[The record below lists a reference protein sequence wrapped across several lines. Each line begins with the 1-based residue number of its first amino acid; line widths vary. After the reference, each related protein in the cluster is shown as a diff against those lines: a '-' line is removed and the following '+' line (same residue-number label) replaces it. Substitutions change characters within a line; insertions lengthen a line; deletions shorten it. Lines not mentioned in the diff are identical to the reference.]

1 MNIGEAFYCSQCMR
15 PLEEEGKCP
24 FCGYDPSLP
33 YQGPQLEEGTFL
45 REGRYQLGAVIGRG
59 GFGITYAAWD
69 SVLELPVAVKEYF
82 PDAFCS
88 RDVLDGDEVIPLKD
102 HAGHYQLGL
111 QTFTR
116 EAHVLAT
123 LQNIA
128 VVVKFFDC
136 FEENGTAY
144 IIMEYVRG
152 QTLKDYCQT
161 HALPVK
167 KLLKLL
173 RPTIDGLVLVHHS
186 GVLHRDIS
194 PNNLMVQEDGT
205 VKLIDF
211 GAATSL
217 EAAENGFALNRSFA
231 APEQYRPDG
240 RVGPWTDVY
249 GMAATLYTILSQ
261 QPLLP
266 APERLKADTIKE
278 DWKPRKQVP
287 RRVRRTV
294 FHSLALNPGRRPQT
308 MEEFRAELYRLPYP
322 LQTRKQKALYTAKVL
337 AVVCLLEAGAL
348 GVWYCRTYKVPRQ
361 VQLAL
366 SAAVFGNEEAGYKLA
381 YNYFRGYGGDEK
393 FREDLDKAAYW
404 YEWCIRHGS
413 LDAAVAYANL
423 LEDGNGFPQDIP
435 KAIEYLRIGEAA
447 GDPTAL
453 NNMAIH
459 YLKGDYVE
467 QNVPLAI
474 DYFTRA
480 AQAGNPMAMTN
491 LGVAYWDGVGC
502 EKDPQKA
509 FSCFQMAAQQD
520 EPLGTL
526 CLGECYYE
534 GIGVEKNTIKYLEYA
549 YRAATLGSDEALFR
563 LGEFYRT
570 EVQDYREAMYFY
582 QLLMEKNIGEGYYGT
597 AILYRDGLGVEADP
611 YEASLNIFIAELL
624 GCEEATAEFDRMN
637 AEGYGIF
644 GGESSALENRIK

>member
-45 REGRYQLGAVIGRG
+45 RDGRYQLGAVIGRG

-82 PDAFCS
+82 PGAFCS
-88 RDVLDGDEVIPLKD
+88 RDVLERDEVIPLKD

-152 QTLKDYCQT
+152 QTLKDYCRT

-217 EAAENGFALNRSFA
+217 EAAENGFALNRIFA

-261 QPLLP
+261 ESPLS
-266 APERLKADTIKE
+266 APERLKTDTIKE
-278 DWKPRKQVP
+278 DWQPRERVS
-287 RRVRRTV
+287 RRVRQTI
-294 FHSLALNPGRRPQT
+294 FHSLALNPDRRPQT

-322 LQTRKQKALYTAKVL
+322 LQTRKQKALYTVKVL

-348 GVWYCRTYKVPRQ
+348 GAWYCGTYKVPRQ

-366 SAAVFGNEEAGYKLA
+366 SAAVLGNEEAGYKLA
-381 YNYFRGYGGDEK
+381 YNYFRGHGGDEK
-393 FREDLDKAAYW
+393 FHEDLDKASYW

-413 LDAAVAYANL
+413 LDAAVDYAKL
-423 LEDGNGFPQDIP
+423 LEDGNGFTQDIP

-459 YLKGDYVE
+459 YLIGDYVE

-480 AQAGNPMAMTN
+480 AQAGIPIAMTN
-491 LGVAYWDGVGC
+491 LGAAYRDGVGC

-509 FSCFQMAAQQD
+509 FSYFQMAAQQD

-534 GIGVEKNTIKYLEYA
+534 GIGVEKNTVKYLEYA

-570 EVQDYREAMYFY
+570 ELMDYQEAMYFY
-582 QLLMEKNIGEGYYGT
+582 RLLMDRNIGEGYYGA

-611 YEASLNIFIAELL
+611 YEASINMFTAELL
-624 GCEEATAEFDRMN
+624 GCEEAAAEFDRMN
-637 AEGYGIF
+637 GEGYGIF
-644 GGESSALENRIK
+644 KKENRTAE

>member
-1 MNIGEAFYCSQCMR
+1 MNIGEQFYCSQCMR

-24 FCGYDPSLP
+24 YCGYDPSLP
-33 YQGPQLEEGTFL
+33 YSGPQLEEGTFL

-69 SVLELPVAVKEYF
+69 SVLQLPVAVKEYF

-88 RDVLDGDEVIPLKD
+88 RDVRQGDEVVPLKD

-152 QTLKDYCQT
+152 QTLREYCET
-161 HALPVK
+161 HSLTAK

-173 RPTIDGLVLVHHS
+173 RPTIDGLVLVHNS

-217 EAAENGFALNRSFA
+217 EASENAFALNRSFA
-231 APEQYRPDG
+231 APEQYRSDG
-240 RVGPWTDVY
+240 KVGPWTDVY
-249 GMAATLYTILSQ
+249 GMAATLYTILSKGS
-261 QPLLP
+261 LLP
-266 APERLKADTIKE
+266 APERLKADTMKE
-278 DWKPRKQVP
+278 EWKPKGRVP
-287 RRVRRTV
+287 HRVRRTV
-294 FHSLALNPGRRPQT
+294 FRSLHLNPGRRPQT

-322 LQTRKQKALYTAKVL
+322 LQTRKQKALYTVKVL
-337 AVVCLLEAGAL
+337 IFVCLLEAGAL
-348 GVWYCRTYKVPRQ
+348 GAWYCKTYHFPRQ
-361 VQLAL
+361 IQLAL
-366 SAAVFGNEEAGYKLA
+366 SAMVQGDAESGYTLAHNYYQGRSGEE
-381 YNYFRGYGGDEK
+381 NFRQ
-393 FREDLDKAAYW
+393 DLNKAAYW
-404 YEWCIRHGS
+404 YEWSAAHGS
-413 LDAAVAYANL
+413 LDAAGEYANL
-423 LEDGNGFPQDIP
+423 LDEGNEFAKDVP
-435 KAIEYLRIGEAA
+435 KAITYLRIGEAA
-447 GDPTAL
+447 GDPRAL
-453 NNMAIH
+453 NDLAVH

-467 QNVPLAI
+467 QDVPLAL

-480 AQAGNPMAMTN
+480 AQAGVPLAMTN
-491 LGVAYWDGVGC
+491 LGAAYRDGIGC
-502 EKDPQKA
+502 GKDPAKA
-509 FSCFQMAAQQD
+509 FSYFQTAARQD
-520 EPLGTL
+520 EPMGTL
-526 CLGECYYE
+526 CLGECYLD
-534 GIGVEKNTIKYLEYA
+534 GIGVEKDPVKFLEYA
-549 YRAATLGSDEALFR
+549 YRAATLGCNEALFR

-570 EVQDYREAMYFY
+570 DLHDYKEAMSLYHI
-582 QLLMEKNIGEGYYGT
+582 LMDGNIGAGYYGA
-597 AILYRDGLGVEADP
+597 AILYRDGLGVVQDT
-611 YEASLNIFIAELL
+611 YEASMNMFIAGMLGYEPANKEL
-624 GCEEATAEFDRMN
+624 DRMG

-644 GGESSALENRIK
+644 GQENAVKE

>member
-33 YQGPQLEEGTFL
+33 YPGPQLEEGTFL

-88 RDVLDGDEVIPLKD
+88 RNILDGDGVIPLKD
-102 HAGHYQLGL
+102 HIGHYQLGL

-123 LQNIA
+123 LQNIS

-152 QTLKDYCQT
+152 QTLKNYCQT
-161 HALPVK
+161 HPLTVK

-240 RVGPWTDVY
+240 SVGPWTDVY

-261 QPLLP
+261 DNLLP
-266 APERLKADTIKE
+266 APERLKTDTVKE
-278 DWKPRKQVP
+278 TWKPRERVP
-287 RRVRRTV
+287 LRIRRTI
-294 FHSLALNPGRRPQT
+294 FRSLTLNPGRRPQT
-308 MEEFRAELYRLPYP
+308 MEEFRAGLYHLPYP
-322 LQTRKQKALYTAKVL
+322 LQTRKQKIFYTVKVL
-337 AVVCLLEAGAL
+337 TIVCLLESGAF
-348 GVWYCRTYKVPRQ
+348 GIWYGSTYRVSRQ

-366 SAAVFGNEEAGYKLA
+366 SAAVLGDTEAGYKLA

-393 FREDLDKAAYW
+393 FHEDLGKAAYW

-413 LDAAVAYANL
+413 LDAVVDYAKL
-423 LEDGNGFPQDIP
+423 LEDGNGFTQDIP
-435 KAIEYLRIGEAA
+435 KAIEYLRIGEVA

-480 AQAGNPMAMTN
+480 AQAGVPMAMTN
-491 LGVAYWDGVGC
+491 LGIAYRDGVGYD
-502 EKDPQKA
+502 KDPAKA
-509 FSCFQMAAQQD
+509 FSYFQMATQKD

-526 CLGECYYE
+526 WLGECYYE
-534 GIGVEKNTIKYLEYA
+534 GIGVEKDTVRYLEYA

-570 EVQDYREAMYFY
+570 EVRDYQEAMYFY
-582 QLLMEKNIGEGYYGT
+582 RLLMDGNIGEGYYGA
-597 AILYRDGLGVEADP
+597 AILYRDGLGVDADP
-611 YEASLNIFIAELL
+611 YEASMNMFTAQML
-624 GCEEATAEFDRMN
+624 GCEQATAECDRMN

-644 GGESSALENRIK
+644 EKENRTAE

>member
-88 RDVLDGDEVIPLKD
+88 RDVLEGDEVIPLKD
-102 HAGHYQLGL
+102 HAGHYQMGL

-194 PNNLMVQEDGT
+194 PNNLMVQEDGS

-231 APEQYRPDG
+231 APEQYRSDG
-240 RVGPWTDVY
+240 KVGPWTDVY
-249 GMAATLYTILSQ
+249 GIAATLYSILSREE
-261 QPLLP
+261 LLP
-266 APERLKADTIKE
+266 ALERLKTDTIKE
-278 DWKPRKQVP
+278 TWRPNEKVSKRI
-287 RRVRRTV
+287 RRILFR
-294 FHSLALNPGRRPQT
+294 SLTLNPDRRPQT

-322 LQTRKQKALYTAKVL
+322 LQTRKQKVLYTVKVL

-348 GVWYCRTYKVPRQ
+348 GMWYCKTYRVPRQ
-361 VQLAL
+361 LQLA
-366 SAAVFGNEEAGYKLA
+366 AQAVFGQDAQAGYRLAIAYDWGEQNEEQ
-381 YNYFRGYGGDEK
+381 FHRDPEK
-393 FREDLDKAAYW
+393 AIWW
-404 YEWCIRHGS
+404 YEWSADHGS
-413 LDAAVAYANL
+413 VDAMTDYGYA
-423 LEDGNGFPQDIP
+423 LERSTTIEQNIP
-435 KAIEYLRIGEAA
+435 LAIEYYKIAAQA
-447 GDPTAL
+447 GDPL
-453 NNMAIH
+453 SMSNLAIH
-459 YLKGDYVE
+459 YLSGDYVE
-467 QNVPLAI
+467 KNVPLAME
-474 DYFTRA
+474 YFQKA
-480 AQAGNPMAMTN
+480 AEAGEPLAMDN
-491 LGVAYWDGVGC
+491 LGRIYQQGLGGEVN
-502 EKDPQKA
+502 EEKA
-509 FSCFQMAAQQD
+509 FSYFQMAAD
-520 EPLGTL
+520 LDDPLGL
-526 CLGECYYE
+526 LWLGICY
-534 GIGVEKNTIKYLEYA
+534 GDGVGVPVDLTQFLKYT
-549 YRAATLGSDEALFR
+549 YRSAALQCSDAMFC
-563 LGEFYRT
+563 LGEFYRNET
-570 EVQDYREAMYFY
+570 LGYTDYHEAMRWYQAAMDAQNGGGFY
-582 QLLMEKNIGEGYYGT
+582 GA
-597 AILYRDGLGVEADP
+597 AILYRDGLGVEPDP
-611 YEASLNIFIAELL
+611 EEASSCMFNAVLL
-624 GCEEATAEFDRMN
+624 GYEPANEALDRMVE
-637 AEGYGIF
+637 AGYGIF
-644 GGESSALENRIK
+644 AKENPQE